1 MLWSL
6 IESGDFL
13 GMLPLVIVGFPCFL
27 LSISVHE
34 SAHAYAAYKLGDPT
48 ARSLGR
54 ITLDPTKHIDPIG
67 LILWLIV
74 GFGWAKP
81 VPVNS
86 RYFKK
91 PKRDMNIVS
100 LAGPLS
106 NFTLAFVLILIWG
119 IFQIFGIG
127 IFEYTSTVTAVGF
140 GNVILQLLRYALWYL
155 VFINI
160 LLGVFNLLPIPPLD
174 GSHLLLS
181 ALPNKIAYFVAKY
194 QLYIQI
200 AFYVLVISGRAD
212 GLIFSLAD
220 LIYSGMFWIVETA
233 ISPFI

>member
-1 MLWSL
+1 MLLSL
-6 IESGDFL
+6 LLSGNIIEA
-13 GMLPLVIVGFPCFL
+13 LPYIIVSIPGFL
-27 LSISVHE
+27 LAISVHE

-54 ITLDPTKHIDPIG
+54 ITLDPRKHIDPIG
-67 LILWLIV
+67 AVLWLIA

-81 VPVNS
+81 VPVHS

-100 LAGPLS
+100 LAGPVS
-106 NFTLAFVLILIWG
+106 NFILAFTVLLICGILI
-119 IFQIFGIG
+119 IFD
-127 IFEYTSTVTAVGF
+127 
-140 GNVILQLLRYALWYL
+140 
-155 VFINI
+155 INI
-160 LLGVFNLLPIPPLD
+160 LAYSTTANANFGQKILELMSYALEYFVKINVVLGVFNLFPIPPLD

-181 ALPNKIAYFVAKY
+181 VLPNNIAYAIYKY

-200 AFYVLVISGRAD
+200 AFYAIIISSDIVL
-212 GLIFSLAD
+212 SLAG
-220 LIYSGMFWIVETA
+220 LVWGAMSWIVTTI

>member
-1 MLWSL
+1 MLLSL
-6 IESGDFL
+6 ISSGDIL
-13 GMLPLVIVGFPCFL
+13 GMLPYLIVSIPGFL
-27 LSISVHE
+27 LAISVHE

-54 ITLDPTKHIDPIG
+54 ITLDPRKHIDPIG
-67 LILWLIV
+67 AVLWLIV

-81 VPVNS
+81 VPVQS

-106 NFTLAFVLILIWG
+106 NFTMAFVVLLIWG
-119 IFQIFGIG
+119 IFLIF
-127 IFEYTSTVTAVGF
+127 
-140 GNVILQLLRYALWYL
+140 R
-155 VFINI
+155 INI
-160 LLGVFNLLPIPPLD
+160 LSYSVANPNFGQTILELISYALSYFVTINVVLGVFNLLPIPPLD

-181 ALPNKIAYFVAKY
+181 VLPSNIVYAVHKY
-194 QLYIQI
+194 QLYIQL
-200 AFYVLVISGRAD
+200 AFYAIVISGRSG
-212 GLIFSLAD
+212 GLVMTLTSWV
-220 LIYSGMFWIVETA
+220 YYGMSWIVTTI